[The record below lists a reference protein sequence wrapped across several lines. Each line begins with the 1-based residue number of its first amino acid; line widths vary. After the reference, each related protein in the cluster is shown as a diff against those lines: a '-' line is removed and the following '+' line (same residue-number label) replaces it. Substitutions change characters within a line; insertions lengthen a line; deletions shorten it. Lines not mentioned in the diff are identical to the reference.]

1 MAAATTKVVGAG
13 VDFSRAVDTAA
24 LLKFA
29 KTKGT
34 LVDVFKGMD
43 ASAFRGIPADD
54 MTDILKGLD
63 DAQLAKIGKKLD
75 VGYVKGLD
83 PQLAAK
89 LKPGFVNKLRL
100 KGTKKLDDLYPP
112 NSPARRAYD
121 DGVKKQTEL
130 NKLATGKPTSVSNV
144 DELGTVTGVP
154 VEKLNKQATMWQ
166 KVVNGDTLIQQGLK
180 KLGYTNIAIGGF
192 VIMVL
197 CMMYDTDNPF
207 KALDRALDDAG
218 TSVRAIKE
226 VAGEAAEAAVDLTK
240 GGFNFVSFVTK
251 NSGLSSAC
259 SILCLI
265 LIVAMVMLSFM
276 SGGKSK

>member
-112 NSPARRAYD
+112 NSPARKAYD
-121 DGVKKQTEL
+121 DGVKSQVEL
-130 NKLATGKPTSVSNV
+130 NKLATSKPTSVSNV

-218 TSVRAIKE
+218 TSIRAIKE
-226 VAGEAAEAAVDLTK
+226 VAEEAAEAAVDLTK
-240 GGFNFVSFVTK
+240 GGFNLVSFVSK

-276 SGGKSK
+276 SGGKNK